1 MKPSMTINKS
11 IPSLLA
17 ALALAGLSTA
27 AHADVFT
34 HSIKKFTAA
43 TASQTL
49 SFEANSFYN
58 PTMGYNGWLHTS
70 AWGYAKLSKG
80 LPVTITATASVAG
93 IHPAI
98 AVWRNAGT
106 APIDSKK
113 TPGTSIGVG
122 PYTPWA
128 DVVIPKA
135 LIPDQNQNLVNQ
147 GSLKM
152 YFVTNGVDRDGWDE
166 PVPSKFDHSLIN
178 RLLDGTP
185 GKVSVTFTPP
195 ADGIYK
201 FVVGGMNP
209 DSSTNAVAGTDG
221 MGTGGTAVQDDNVTV
236 VVTFPNQ

>member
-1 MKPSMTINKS
+1 MTNNKFIQS
-11 IPSLLA
+11 ALA
-17 ALALAGLSTA
+17 ALTLAGLSTA

-34 HSIKKFTAA
+34 HHVTQFTETAA
-43 TASQTL
+43 TKTL

-70 AWGYAKLSKG
+70 TWGYAKLSKG
-80 LPVTITATASVAG
+80 LPVTITATASIAG

-122 PYTPWA
+122 PYTPWE

-135 LIPDQNQNLVNQ
+135 LIENANQ

-166 PVPSKFDHSLIN
+166 PVSSKFDHSLIN
-178 RLLDGTP
+178 RLLDGTS

-195 ADGIYK
+195 VDGFYK

-209 DSSTNAVAGTDG
+209 NASVGAVAATDG
-221 MGTGGTAVQDDNVTV
+221 IGTGGTSVDDPSVTV
-236 VVTFPNQ
+236 KVTFPSK